1 MTDRSDRDPSQARI
15 VVDGLSFR
23 YRPGTWVFRE
33 HSFSVGPGEVWAVLG
48 PNGRGKTTLLKCV
61 LGLLRPTEGAVS
73 VSTPPAH
80 VPQQHRLAFDYTVL
94 DLVLMGRARHIGT
107 LSGPS
112 ATDLEA
118 SRNALERVGMR
129 AFADRWLSEL
139 SGGEHQL
146 VLIARALASE
156 SDVLILDEPAAS
168 LDLGNQR
175 RILALL
181 KDLAAEG
188 LAIVFTS
195 HDPHHAVVAASS
207 VLAMIDPVRYA
218 AGPVDEVLSEHRL
231 ETLYGVP
238 LRRVDVEHGGRAHAS
253 VVPILD

>member
-1 MTDRSDRDPSQARI
+1 MTDRSRPRPQPARI
-15 VVDGLSFR
+15 VVDRLSFR
-23 YRPGTWVFRE
+23 YRPGTWVFRD
-33 HSFSVGPGEVWAVLG
+33 HSFAVEPGDVWAILG

-61 LGLLRPTEGAVS
+61 LGLLRPTEGAVR
-73 VSTPPAH
+73 VAAPPAH

-94 DLVLMGRARHIGT
+94 DVVLMGRARHIGT
-107 LSGPS
+107 LAGPS

-118 SRNALERVGMR
+118 ARTALDRVGLST
-129 AFADRWLSEL
+129 FAERWMSEL

-146 VLIARALASE
+146 ALVARALASA

-168 LDLGNQR
+168 LDLGNQK

-181 KDLAAEG
+181 RDLAAQG
-188 LAIVFTS
+188 LSIVFTT

-207 VLAMIDPVRYA
+207 VLAMIDADRYA
-218 AGPVDEVLSEHRL
+218 AGPVDQVLSEAQL
-231 ETLYGVP
+231 ATLYGVP
-238 LRRVDVEHGGRAHAS
+238 LRRVDVDHGGRAHPA